1 MKTSFVFVL
10 ALSAGLA
17 SSAMAGT
24 IRLDTTAYSAGVGG
38 EFQATVLSGY
48 VGEVG
53 GAASLSAST
62 FETFCLEHQEEFRP
76 GDTYNVTLNTAAVFG
91 GTDGGEDPIDDRT
104 AFLYTRF
111 REGTL
116 PGFDYS
122 AAGRQA
128 SSGQLQN
135 AIWFLEDEQ
144 GGVNNAF
151 VALANAAVAVGG
163 EWYGQGIGNVRV
175 MNMSNAEFPH
185 AQDQL
190 TLISIPLPSAAGLA
204 GLGLGAGL
212 IRRRRA

>member
-1 MKTSFVFVL
+1 MKTPFVFVC
-10 ALSAGLA
+10 ALSAGLVPA
-17 SSAMAGT
+17 AMAGS
-24 IRLDTTAYSAGVGG
+24 IRLDQSSYSSGVGG
-38 EFQATVLSGY
+38 EFKATQLTGY
-48 VGEVG
+48 VGELG
-53 GAASLSAST
+53 GTGSLSAGS
-62 FETFCLEHQEEFRP
+62 FETFCLEYGEHFRP
-76 GDTYNVTLNTAAVFG
+76 GDTYNVSLNTAAVFG
-91 GTDGGEDPIDDRT
+91 GTDGGADPIDART

-111 REGTL
+111 RQGTL
-116 PGFDYS
+116 AGFDYS
-122 AAGRQA
+122 DAGRQA

-135 AIWFLEDEQ
+135 AIWYLEEEA

-175 MNMSNAEFPH
+175 MNLSNAEFEH

-190 TLISIPLPSAAGLA
+190 TLIPLPSAAGLA

>member
-1 MKTSFVFVL
+1 MGGS
-10 ALSAGLA
+10 
-17 SSAMAGT
+17 
-24 IRLDTTAYSAGVGG
+24 IRLDTTSYSAGVGG

-53 GAASLSAST
+53 GAASLSAGT

-91 GTDGGEDPIDDRT
+91 GTDGGADPIDART

-111 REGTL
+111 RQGTL
-116 PGFDYS
+116 AGFDYS

-128 SSGQLQN
+128 SSGDLQN
-135 AIWFLEDEQ
+135 AIWYLEEEQ
-144 GGVNNAF
+144 GGVNNQF
-151 VALANAAVAVGG
+151 VALANAAVAPGG
-163 EWYGQGIGNVRV
+163 AWDGQGIGNVRV
-175 MNMSNAEFPH
+175 MNMSNEEFPH

-190 TLISIPLPSAAGLA
+190 TMIPLPSAAALA